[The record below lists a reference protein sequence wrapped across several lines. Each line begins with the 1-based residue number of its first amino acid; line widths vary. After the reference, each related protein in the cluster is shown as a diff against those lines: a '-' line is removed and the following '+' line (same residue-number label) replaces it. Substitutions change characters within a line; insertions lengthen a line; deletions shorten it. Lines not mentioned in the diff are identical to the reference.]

1 MGCKTDTWRAAEALL
16 PTCRL
21 PRGFADLKKPARG
34 LGFRVLKALR
44 LVDLV
49 GSIRPGYACG
59 RLGADLLE
67 VRRG

>member
-44 LVDLV
+44 LACGSQSVRFGRATRAVDL
-49 GSIRPGYACG
+49 
-59 RLGADLLE
+59 E
-67 VRRG
+67 QTF